1 MERLASEDGVVVAYV
16 DLDTVPDAIDL
27 YSVRGVPVLY
37 EYQHNVLL
45 RELKGQ
51 TIVQLRKELAD
62 A

>member
-27 YSVRGVPVLY
+27 YSVQGVPVLY